1 MVNSW
6 RACLYF
12 SRSDFPRMTLR
23 RKFECREIL
32 FIFSNKWNCDVLN
45 AIIFSLCYTKLIV
58 TSSNCGL
65 PCFVFLIRVTY
76 NINPWWIIDC
86 QWPSQHLNVERRY
99 SNGISVCPLCNY
111 GRPLHPSKDWKVSPA
126 TLSYCLSTQT
136 TAYISRKTTWD
147 TDFHWACVACTQQ
160 KMKASQRAKQL
171 FLIWT
176 FQERQARYGS
186 ARLIK
191 LCCSLHFHENSVF

>member
-6 RACLYF
+6 SACLYF
-12 SRSDFPRMTLR
+12 SRSDFPWMTLR
-23 RKFECREIL
+23 RKFKSRKSL
-32 FIFSNKWNCDVLN
+32 FVLSNQWSCDVLDAKL
-45 AIIFSLCYTKLIV
+45 AIIFPLRYTKLIV
-58 TSSNCGL
+58 TSSNCAS

-86 QWPSQHLNVERRY
+86 QLPSERLNVERRY

-111 GRPLHPSKDWKVSPA
+111 GRPLHPSKDWKVSSA

-136 TAYISRKTTWD
+136 TAYISWKTTWD
-147 TDFHWACVACTQQ
+147 TDFGWACVACTQQ
-160 KMKASQRAKQL
+160 KMKASQQAKQL

-176 FQERQARYGS
+176 FQERRARYGS
-186 ARLIK
+186 AP
-191 LCCSLHFHENSVF
+191 